1 MNQNIKLT
9 RPLDLIHGK
18 RQLEEVDYIKFY
30 NILLSHS
37 SEESQNKLNTWKENL
52 HIEISD
58 GVLIQMTHVSLS
70 RYRSDIYTKCRL
82 QEHCVTV
89 LGNAE
94 ALEHFGGDKSYNT
107 EDHFKTNHILDSK
120 LFSVG
125 LLSRETSF

>member
-1 MNQNIKLT
+1 M
-9 RPLDLIHGK
+9 
-18 RQLEEVDYIKFY
+18 
-30 NILLSHS
+30 
-37 SEESQNKLNTWKENL
+37 NTWKENL

>member
-1 MNQNIKLT
+1 
-9 RPLDLIHGK
+9 
-18 RQLEEVDYIKFY
+18 
-30 NILLSHS
+30 
-37 SEESQNKLNTWKENL
+37 
-52 HIEISD
+52 
-58 GVLIQMTHVSLS
+58 MTPVSLS
-70 RYRSDIYTKCRL
+70 RYRSDLYTKCRL